1 MPSLTLRIRN
11 HFDELPA
18 LAETVER
25 FLQEHSAGTDA
36 VFAANLALEELVT
49 NIVKYGYD
57 DTDEHEIAIDLDI
70 KNGVLHLSI
79 SDDGHPFN
87 PFDQPEPDTTRPAE
101 EREIGG
107 LGIHFVR
114 NMLDTH
120 AYERRD
126 GRNVVTLT
134 KAL

>member
-1 MPSLTLRIRN
+1 MSSLTLRLRN

-18 LAETVER
+18 LAESVET
-25 FLQEHSAGTDA
+25 FLHEQSAGTEA
-36 VFAANLALEELVT
+36 IFAANLALEELVT

-57 DTDEHEIAIDLDI
+57 DDGQHEIEIQLEVADGAMRI
-70 KNGVLHLSI
+70 VI

-87 PFDQPEPDTTRPAE
+87 PFDQPVPDTSLPAE
-101 EREIGG
+101 QRDIGG

-114 NMLDTH
+114 NMLDTYS
-120 AYERRD
+120 YERA
-126 GRNVVTLT
+126 GNRNVVTLT

>member
-1 MPSLTLRIRN
+1 MSSLTLRLRN

-18 LAETVER
+18 LAETVET
-25 FLQEHSAGTDA
+25 FLNEQSAGAEA
-36 VFAANLALEELVT
+36 VFAANLALEELFT

-57 DTDEHEIAIDLDI
+57 DQGAHEVEIQLEI
-70 KNGVLHLSI
+70 KDGVLHLAI

-87 PFDQPEPDTTRPAE
+87 PFDQPEPDTSLPAE
-101 EREIGG
+101 ERDIGG

-114 NMLDTH
+114 NMLDTC
-120 AYERRD
+120 AYERAGD
-126 GRNVVTLT
+126 RNVVTLT